1 MVLPML
7 GEIPM
12 QCLIPRIG
20 ARTLLGA
27 PGLTTRSILTTSNK
41 TLLGAPG
48 IATRSDRTLLRSRS
62 ICSIIGPV
70 SVEAETAVQVMKAF
84 QNMFAM
90 NWCRLPAWM
99 LGPSTEC
106 LIQVHT

>member
-20 ARTLLGA
+20 AR
-27 PGLTTRSILTTSNK
+27 